1 MKARDASASKNNDD
15 YKGESE
21 GQQDHSQDQAEC
33 CCVEKGEASF
43 IFIQR
48 TNIETHL
55 WNAFQSVFLQ
65 SVPASKLCEFV
76 SIDINAGYEE
86 RQLEKLQ
93 VIKEKYPGAVSSQPT
108 KKTSNGNTGKDGKKS
123 GKGKGE
129 KILKRK
135 KVV

>member
-65 SVPASKLCEFV
+65 SVPASKLCEFI
-76 SIDINAGYEE
+76 SIDINAGYEGRPPE
-86 RQLEKLQ
+86 
-93 VIKEKYPGAVSSQPT
+93 T
-108 KKTSNGNTGKDGKKS
+108 S
-123 GKGKGE
+123 GKNAFIFGLLKVLSNFLNNFNRGE
-129 KILKRK
+129 IP
-135 KVV
+135 